1 MNNILAV
8 ITQWE
13 DAPAV
18 LNRAESLAGKFNT
31 SVEVLRP
38 LHAPLGSLSHYF
50 GPNDILDVRKKVLA
64 EERNRLDELCGER
77 RWPLHLE
84 WCERVHTT
92 IVERAHA
99 YSAGLIVMMASHH
112 SVLSTLAHTPDDW
125 HLFRESPCPVLT
137 LVRVGQPI
145 TKVIAAVDVL
155 DHSEDHQ
162 QLSARVIDQARA
174 MAQAEDVPFT
184 VLSVVP
190 DPALLYA
197 GLVNGPVGGDILIE
211 IKQRAGSDLGDMLK
225 RLGVSADRVEVKA
238 GRVEDVVNRE
248 SADGGLLVIGCAANR
263 GVKGLL
269 IGNTAERIL
278 HNMQSDM
285 LVVV

>member
-1 MNNILAV
+1 M
-8 ITQWE
+8 
-13 DAPAV
+13 
-18 LNRAESLAGKFNT
+18 
-31 SVEVLRP
+31 
-38 LHAPLGSLSHYF
+38 
-50 GPNDILDVRKKVLA
+50 
-64 EERNRLDELCGER
+64 
-77 RWPLHLE
+77 
-84 WCERVHTT
+84 
-92 IVERAHA
+92 
-99 YSAGLIVMMASHH
+99 
-112 SVLSTLAHTPDDW
+112 
-125 HLFRESPCPVLT
+125 LT

-211 IKQRAGSDLGDMLK
+211 IKQRAGSDLDDMLQPITSSFISI
-225 RLGVSADRVEVKA
+225 RIGVSADRVEVKA

-263 GVKGLL
+263 GVKGLM